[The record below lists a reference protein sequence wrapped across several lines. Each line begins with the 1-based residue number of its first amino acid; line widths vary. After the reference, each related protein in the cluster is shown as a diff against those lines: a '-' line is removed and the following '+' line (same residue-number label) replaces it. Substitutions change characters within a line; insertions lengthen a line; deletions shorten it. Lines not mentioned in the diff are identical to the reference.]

1 MFVTRN
7 NRRYRRNLNQSNKS
21 SVVQIEIMEVRQL
34 LTTFGVPWPDAR
46 NLSVSFPTD
55 NTTIGAY

>member
-7 NRRYRRNLNQSNKS
+7 NRRSRRNLNQSNQS